1 MKKKP
6 IIILTAF
13 FCLLTLNVIS
23 SEPDTWKIYFENN
36 TVKIEYTYENCDFSS
51 TAKQEVIIFRISNL
65 SNKEITLNYETQI
78 WHNEKKIDTSK
89 NLDEFL
95 KTVKLKENETIITNC
110 ENQWKEHTIFS
121 GFVDNETNEKYISL
135 TKFELTNINTENE

>member
-6 IIILTAF
+6 TIILTAF
-13 FCLLTLNVIS
+13 FCLLNLNVIS
-23 SEPDTWKIYFENN
+23 SEPDTWKMYFENN
-36 TVKIEYTYENCDFSS
+36 SVKIEYTYENCDFSS

-78 WHNEKKIDTSK
+78 WHNNKKIDTSK

>member
-1 MKKKP
+1 MKKNP
-6 IIILTAF
+6 TIILTAF

-23 SEPDTWKIYFENN
+23 SEPDIWQIYFENN

-65 SNKEITLNYETQI
+65 SNKEIILNYETQI

-95 KTVKLKENETIITNC
+95 KTVKLKENEIIITNC

>member
-6 IIILTAF
+6 TIILTAF
-13 FCLLTLNVIS
+13 FCLLNLNVMS
-23 SEPDTWKIYFENN
+23 SEPDTWKMYFENN
-36 TVKIEYTYENCDFSS
+36 SVKIEYTYENCDFSS

-78 WHNEKKIDTSK
+78 WHNNKKIDTSK